1 MAVEHNHGF
10 GSLISESGAAL
21 AIGIAAFLAL
31 AALWIAATP
40 EGRVAW
46 RTALF
51 IPQVVGSL
59 PVNPQ
64 PWVMGTPDREEV
76 FYGVSSGLGSADLYT
91 PAGDGVHSGVLLFL
105 GCQPGRAKR
114 SESGRTG

>member
-1 MAVEHNHGF
+1 MDRRDRTVTTEYDRGWRARARRVARRAGIGLAV
-10 GSLISESGAAL
+10 L
-21 AIGIAAFLAL
+21 LAL
-31 AALWIAATP
+31 LALWIAATP

-64 PWVMGTPDREEV
+64 PWVMGTPTREEV
-76 FYGVSSGLGSADLYT
+76 FYEISGGLASADLYA

-105 GCQPGRAKR
+105 GVNPGRQ
-114 SESGRTG
+114 E